1 MNLICGNPVKMLIT
15 DTREGRD
22 TKVLVV
28 VVSKIVSTHHDA
40 MASVINVVNSITEDL
55 SSFVAL
61 AAGGIH
67 REGGNTSR
75 TRGDKPRFASVY
87 GGQALTVVVAGE
99 DFQRFSYGEGN

>member
-22 TKVLVV
+22 TKVLVA
-28 VVSKIVSTHHDA
+28 VVSKIVSMHHDG
-40 MASVINVVNSITEDL
+40 MASVIIVVNSTTEDL

-75 TRGDKPRFASVY
+75 TRGDKPRFSSVY
-87 GGQALTVVVAGE
+87 VGQALTVVVAGE